1 MSVVAV
7 RVNKDKIEFSA
18 DSITVFGG
26 CTKRDDFFAKL
37 QEINQMIIGGV
48 GASEEIGLLFTFAQT
63 HSPLDNTE
71 KAIRDFFFEFGK
83 WKNDL
88 HLGFVSENSYIVG
101 CKGKAFYIQ
110 NLFVQEVKDYAAIGA
125 GRDYALSALYLK
137 HSAKEAVKVA
147 CELSCYVCEPIVS
160 LSMEASHEQV

>member
-7 RVNKDKIEFSA
+7 RVNKDKIEFAA
-18 DSITVFGG
+18 DSIVISGA
-26 CTKRDDFFAKL
+26 TKRDNNVKL
-37 QEINQMIIGGV
+37 FEINQMIIGGV
-48 GASEEIGLLFTFAQT
+48 GYAQETSLLSVFAKT

-71 KAIRDFFFEFGK
+71 KAILDFFFEFGK
-83 WKNDL
+83 WKKDL
-88 HLGFVSENSYIVG
+88 NLGFDSENIYIFG
-101 CKGKAFYIQ
+101 YKGKAFYVQ
-110 NLFVQEVKDYAAIGA
+110 NLYVREVTDYEAIGA

-147 CELSCYVCEPIVS
+147 CELSCYVSEPIIT

>member
-7 RVNKDKIEFSA
+7 RVNKDKIEFAA
-18 DSITVFGG
+18 DSICIWGY
-26 CTKRDDFFAKL
+26 TKRNNFAKL
-37 QEINQMIIGGV
+37 TEINQMIIGGV
-48 GASEEIGLLFTFAQT
+48 GEAEENNLLFVFAQT

-83 WKNDL
+83 WKSEL
-88 HLGFVSENSYIVG
+88 HLDFESKNNYLFGY
-101 CKGKAFYIQ
+101 KGKAFQIA

-125 GRDYALSALYLK
+125 GQDYALSALYLE

-147 CELSCYVCEPIVS
+147 CELSCYVSEPIIT